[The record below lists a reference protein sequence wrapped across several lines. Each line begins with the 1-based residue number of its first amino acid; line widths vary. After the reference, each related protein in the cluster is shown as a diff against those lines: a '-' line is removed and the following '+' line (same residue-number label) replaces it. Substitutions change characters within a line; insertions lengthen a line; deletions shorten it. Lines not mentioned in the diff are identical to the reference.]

1 MYYTLLNNKFVP
13 CGTEPQ
19 GSPYVSL
26 SSVSAPLAP
35 ELEKYLSFP
44 DFQIV
49 LKNPALRFESR
60 ENLDMLCLQ
69 MLDIRDSLLKKE
81 RVYIFLTPEAL
92 FFYADTSFPLEE
104 ELLALDALSYP
115 AALGE
120 LFFSLFSFLTHGHL
134 DFLFGLESGIA
145 QLEDEIL
152 SSKLQKNYTKKI
164 IAIRKRLLAIKHYYE
179 LLLDILSSLEDNE
192 NALLS
197 LSARKKIRMAR
208 EKVSRLLNKT
218 SNLRDYATE
227 VREAYQAEV
236 DLNMNQITKIL
247 TIVTTI
253 FMPLTLIAGW
263 YGMNFAMPEYSH
275 PFGYPIVIG
284 VSLLVLIL
292 SFLFF
297 KRRKWF

>member
-92 FFYADTSFPLEE
+92 FFYADTSFPL
-104 ELLALDALSYP
+104 
-115 AALGE
+115 
-120 LFFSLFSFLTHGHL
+120 
-134 DFLFGLESGIA
+134 
-145 QLEDEIL
+145 
-152 SSKLQKNYTKKI
+152 
-164 IAIRKRLLAIKHYYE
+164 
-179 LLLDILSSLEDNE
+179 
-192 NALLS
+192 
-197 LSARKKIRMAR
+197 
-208 EKVSRLLNKT
+208 
-218 SNLRDYATE
+218 
-227 VREAYQAEV
+227 
-236 DLNMNQITKIL
+236 
-247 TIVTTI
+247 
-253 FMPLTLIAGW
+253 
-263 YGMNFAMPEYSH
+263 
-275 PFGYPIVIG
+275 
-284 VSLLVLIL
+284 
-292 SFLFF
+292 
-297 KRRKWF
+297 

>member
-19 GSPYVSL
+19 GNPYVSL

-92 FFYADTSFPLEE
+92 FFY
-104 ELLALDALSYP
+104 
-115 AALGE
+115 GE

-236 DLNMNQITKIL
+236 DLNMNQIMKIL